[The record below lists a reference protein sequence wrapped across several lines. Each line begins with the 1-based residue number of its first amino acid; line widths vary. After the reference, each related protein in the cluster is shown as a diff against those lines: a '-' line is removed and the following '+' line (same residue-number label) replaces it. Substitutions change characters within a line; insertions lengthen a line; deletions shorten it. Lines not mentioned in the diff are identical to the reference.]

1 MHRHLHTSLFIRH
14 LLDSPVQFYLII
26 NFIHVHCHTN
36 YTPPSPK
43 TLSLTLKLIKTWG
56 FYCEAAI
63 ARQITATDIK
73 ALYYIVQQY
82 MVLPPQSSV
91 LATSLSRTLNTS
103 RLAKLLDTPA
113 VFRPVAWSLQLGAAA
128 VHYLVQSQTPL
139 LGSNK
144 QQFSASKRQA

>member
-1 MHRHLHTSLFIRH
+1 MVVVVTCFYVMVRVELSKHYCGVATTLMHRHLHTSLFIRH

-73 ALYYIVQQY
+73 ALYYIVQ
-82 MVLPPQSSV
+82 
-91 LATSLSRTLNTS
+91 
-103 RLAKLLDTPA
+103 
-113 VFRPVAWSLQLGAAA
+113 
-128 VHYLVQSQTPL
+128 
-139 LGSNK
+139 
-144 QQFSASKRQA
+144 